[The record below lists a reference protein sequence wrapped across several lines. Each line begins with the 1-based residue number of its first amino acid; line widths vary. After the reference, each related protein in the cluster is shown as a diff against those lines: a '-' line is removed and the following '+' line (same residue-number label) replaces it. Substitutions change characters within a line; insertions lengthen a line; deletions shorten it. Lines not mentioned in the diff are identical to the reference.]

1 MAKLISKTYGDAL
14 FETALDTGKVDGLF
28 EEAAF
33 VGRVLDEN
41 PELLKLLHH
50 PNIIKEEKLKVM
62 ESVFEGNVSSEMT
75 GFLRVVIEKDRESEL
90 PAILDWFI
98 DRVKEYKHIGKASV
112 TSASELS
119 EDQKKQIEK
128 RLLETTAYESIEM
141 TFSVDESLIGGLVI
155 RIGDRVV
162 DSSIKTKL
170 YEMKRELMKIQ
181 LA

>member
-33 VGRVLDEN
+33 VNRIFDEN
-41 PELLKLLHH
+41 PDLLKLLHH

-90 PAILDWFI
+90 PAILNWFI
-98 DRVKEYKHIGKASV
+98 VGV
-112 TSASELS
+112 
-119 EDQKKQIEK
+119 
-128 RLLETTAYESIEM
+128 
-141 TFSVDESLIGGLVI
+141 
-155 RIGDRVV
+155 
-162 DSSIKTKL
+162 
-170 YEMKRELMKIQ
+170 
-181 LA
+181 